1 MARSVFLLF
10 CIIIICL
17 SVLVLAGVIEN
28 NQLTQQVKQDRIII
42 DSLQTELNVRH
53 EATK

>member
-28 NQLTQQVKQDRIII
+28 TQLTNQIKQDRIII
-42 DSLQTELNVRH
+42 DSLKNEINVRH
-53 EATK
+53 

>member
-17 SVLVLAGVIEN
+17 STLVLAGVIEN
-28 NQLTQQVKQDRIII
+28 TELTHKVKQDKIII
-42 DSLQTELNVRH
+42 DSLQKQLNDRP
-53 EATK
+53 